1 MSGGRRADHP
11 RYFVTDLDGTPLRS
25 DASVSDLTVDV
36 VTRALHEGRVVSF
49 ATARS
54 WISAKPQVHR
64 IPWRHPIIVY
74 NGAIILD
81 PVTEDTL

>member
-11 RYFVTDLDGTPLRS
+11 RYFVTDLDGTLLRS